1 MILDEFTSVPDFPFE
16 RYFES
21 VNQHISATQYWLRV
35 LRSVSGFVESDW
47 KPRVR
52 PIELEEDMYLGK
64 VVDIISL
71 KLKKEINLQ
80 TYSVLGDANMLM
92 KENQPISEEEY
103 AEQKKVFGPDFVLDE
118 TARNGITY
126 EEAVLEAQENSLI
139 KPAMIWVEKGIY
151 WEVAPDL
158 SEGGYEV
165 PIERLI
171 LTWEI
176 SERAEPKAI
185 QALELFLHPGQ
196 AMERVNSVFSPDPA

>member
-35 LRSVSGFVESDW
+35 LRSVPGFVESDW

-52 PIELEEDMYLGK
+52 PIELEDDMYLGK

-103 AEQKKVFGPDFVLDE
+103 AEQKNLFGPNFMLEDDALS
-118 TARNGITY
+118 GITY
-126 EEAVLEAQENSLI
+126 EEALQEAKANSVT
-139 KPAMIWVEKGIY
+139 KPVMIWVEKGIH

-171 LTWEI
+171 LTSEI
-176 SERAEPKAI
+176 SRRAEPKAI
-185 QALELFLHPGQ
+185 QALELFLRPGS
-196 AMERVNSVFSPDPA
+196 AMERVNSAFSPGPE